1 MEFMGFSCAKFV
13 NKAAVGLMMLAWSMP
28 ASPQG
33 KSRASTASPHEPAQ
47 EQQAQEPQSQN
58 PPSQSPTAETPV
70 VQTPAPKTNGSE
82 IQPLPSPTDAT
93 AAARQAAPPAS
104 GELLHLTFQQ
114 ALDLARKNAT
124 QFQATVVNAG
134 VLHEDAKQA
143 RNTLLP
149 TVTYN
154 NSALYTQS
162 IPGVET
168 VSTAGKAEPVAA
180 PPVIYIANNAPHE
193 YTSQADIHES
203 IDMSALSNWRR
214 ASAAAAVAR
223 AQMEIA
229 KRGLVV
235 TVAQTYY
242 KVGAAQHKLETAQL
256 AAGEGDKFFQLTQKL
271 EGGGEVAHADVIKAE
286 LQMRDRRRQ
295 LQEAQLALLNA
306 RLDLAV
312 LIFPNFNDNFEVAD
326 DIHAAAPLPSI
337 EEIQQQGTKDNP
349 DLRAA
354 LEVVRQSRYDVFG
367 ARAGYLPSLSF
378 DYFYG
383 IDAPR
388 FAVNAELGNGRQYS
402 NVGSSWLAT
411 LNIPIWNWGTTQS
424 KVKQAELKQAQAKRE
439 FSLAQ
444 RRLIAEIQSLYAEA
458 STALSELE
466 DLRRSGEL
474 ASESLRLVTLRYQ
487 NGESTVLEVVDA
499 QTTFTTA
506 NAAYQDGALR
516 YRVALASLQTLTG
529 VSTNP

>member
-13 NKAAVGLMMLAWSMP
+13 SKTAVALMMFAGSVPAW
-28 ASPQG
+28 PQTE
-33 KSRASTASPHEPAQ
+33 SDVSTVRQSGAAQ
-47 EQQAQEPQSQN
+47 VQQGQEPPPQN
-58 PPSQSPTAETPV
+58 PPSQGPAAQTTV
-70 VQTPAPKTNGSE
+70 IQTPAPQTPGSD
-82 IQPLPSPTDAT
+82 IQPLPPPTDAT
-93 AAARQAAPPAS
+93 AAARQAAPPLN

-114 ALDLARKNAT
+114 ALELARKNAT
-124 QFQATVVNAG
+124 QFQAAVVNAG

-154 NSALYTQS
+154 NSALYTQGS
-162 IPGVET
+162 GPLAAT
-168 VSTAGKAEPVAA
+168 VGG
-180 PPVIYIANNAPHE
+180 PPVIFIANNSPHE
-193 YTSQADIHES
+193 YVSQADIHEA
-203 IDMSALSNWRR
+203 IDMSALGNWRR

-223 AQMEIA
+223 AQVEIA

-235 TVAQTYY
+235 TVAQNYY
-242 KVGAAQHKLETAQL
+242 KVGAAEHKLDTAKL

-295 LQEAQLALLNA
+295 LQEAELALLNA

-326 DIHAAAPLPSI
+326 DIHASAPLPSI
-337 EEIQQQGTKDNP
+337 EEIQQRGTKDNP

-354 LEVVRQSRYDVFG
+354 LEAVRQSRYDVFG
-367 ARAGYLPSLSF
+367 ARMGYLPSLSF

-383 IDAPR
+383 IDATR
-388 FAVNAELGNGRQYS
+388 FAVNTATPSGQKFS
-402 NVGSSWLAT
+402 NVGYSWLAT

-424 KVKQAELKQAQAKRE
+424 KVKQAELKQDQAKRE

-444 RRLIAEIQSLYAEA
+444 RKLIAEIQSLYAEA

-466 DLRRSGEL
+466 DLKRSGEL

-487 NGESTVLEVVDA
+487 NGEATVLEVVDA
-499 QTTFTTA
+499 QTTFTSA
-506 NAAYQDGALR
+506 NSAYQDGALR

-529 VSTNP
+529 ISTNP